1 MTTSQRGSAAEAVST
16 AFRPQSVAVAGVS
29 TKGGQGTKP
38 GAMMFIEGIQQIGKI
53 RRLYALN
60 PRGGTLPDGSPI
72 YKRLQDIP
80 DTVDYLISSV
90 PAAAILDLV
99 DDAAAKGVK
108 VIHLFTAGFGET
120 GRQDRADLEQQ
131 LLAKVRAAK
140 MRLLGPNCLGVH
152 SPLGGLSWMDGAEVT
167 PGRVGV
173 VSQSGA
179 NAGGIV
185 ALGSRRGVHFSHV
198 VSFGNGTDLN
208 EADFLEQFIHDPD
221 TDMVLSYLEGVKD
234 GPRFLRAARAISV
247 TKPLIVLKGGLT
259 EAGSRAASSHTGSL
273 AGEAVI
279 WEAVARQGGF
289 MLVQR
294 LGELVDVAVTVQT
307 MSELQGP
314 RVCIVG
320 GGGGTS
326 VLAADESDRLG
337 LEVPPLSEE
346 TQRRLS
352 AFTPLAGTSVR
363 NPVDANVTGK
373 DEHFLETMDAINA
386 DPNIDFTMM
395 RIGLDGFQPTDDS
408 RRMEESAHRTL
419 AVLERARPLLQKPLA
434 LILPPPRSVHA
445 LELQQQM
452 EKQFNALGFGFYGSV
467 HDCALAVRRY
477 LDWRARR
484 DRVASP

>member
-1 MTTSQRGSAAEAVST
+1 MTTSQRGSTAEAIST

-29 TKGGQGTKP
+29 AKGAKGTRP
-38 GAMMFIEGIQQIGKI
+38 GGMMFIEGIQHIGKI

-120 GRQDRADLEQQ
+120 GRQDRADLEQR
-131 LLAKVRAAK
+131 LMDKVREGNI
-140 MRLLGPNCLGVH
+140 RLLGPNCLGLH
-152 SPLGGLSWMDGAEVT
+152 SPLGGVSWMADADVT

-179 NAGGIV
+179 NAGEIIT
-185 ALGSRRGVHFSHV
+185 LGSRRGVRYSHV

-208 EADFLEQFIHDPD
+208 EADLLEQFIHDPD

-234 GPRFLRAARAISV
+234 GPRFLRAARALTA
-247 TKPLIVLKGGLT
+247 TKPFVVLKGGLT

-273 AGEAVI
+273 AGAAEI
-279 WEAVARQGGF
+279 WGAVARQGGF
-289 MLVQR
+289 ILVQS
-294 LGELVDVAVTVQT
+294 LSELVDMAVTFHT
-307 MSELQGP
+307 MPEVRGP

-337 LEVPPLSEE
+337 LQVPPLSEQ

-363 NPVDANVTGK
+363 NPVDANIALQE
-373 DEHFLETMDAINA
+373 DHFLETVDAINA
-386 DPNIDFTMM
+386 DPNIDFIMM
-395 RIGLDGFQPTDDS
+395 RIGVERGQPGADPELRQESFQ
-408 RRMEESAHRTL
+408 RTV
-419 AVLERARPLLQKPLA
+419 AMLERARPSLKKPLA
-434 LILPPPRSVHA
+434 LVMRPPRSPHA
-445 LELQQQM
+445 LELQQRM
-452 EKQFNALGFGFYGSV
+452 EKQIHALGLGTYGSV

-484 DRVASP
+484 GHRA